1 MAETGP
7 VQVSRTY
14 VQSRFGQLHLRIAH
28 PETATRPPL
37 ICFHMSPMS
46 GRIYERFLGAI
57 GTDRIAVA
65 ADTPGF
71 GMSDAPPAPPEIADY
86 AAAMW
91 DALDALGTTGPVDA
105 MGYHTGSK
113 IAVELALSRPERVRR
128 VILVA
133 APIMTEAERQEMRE
147 HYGPKLPLPDGSH
160 LAALWRSFLHYN
172 LSPSLPI
179 EQVADAFPDMLSGRN
194 LAWWGHRAAFNH
206 YLERRLPLVQ
216 QPVLVF
222 NPGDDLWDFTLRAQ
236 PFLTNGQIVDLP
248 GWGHGFLD
256 GFTGD
261 AAALTRGF
269 LDAPEDAP
277 FGSISVPADAKAR
290 AQCGFGQFGGIPGC
304 VQSVGIL

>member
-147 HYGPKLPLPDGSH
+147 HYGPKLPLPDGSPSGRAVAQ
-160 LAALWRSFLHYN
+160 L
-172 LSPSLPI
+172 PSLQPKP
-179 EQVADAFPDMLSGRN
+179 EPPD
-194 LAWWGHRAAFNH
+194 RA
-206 YLERRLPLVQ
+206 
-216 QPVLVF
+216 
-222 NPGDDLWDFTLRAQ
+222 
-236 PFLTNGQIVDLP
+236 
-248 GWGHGFLD
+248 
-256 GFTGD
+256 
-261 AAALTRGF
+261 
-269 LDAPEDAP
+269 
-277 FGSISVPADAKAR
+277 
-290 AQCGFGQFGGIPGC
+290 GGGC
-304 VQSVGIL
+304 VSRHAVRPQLGVVGAQGGVQPLSRTAFASGPAACAGVQPRRRFMGFYPARPAVSDQRPNR